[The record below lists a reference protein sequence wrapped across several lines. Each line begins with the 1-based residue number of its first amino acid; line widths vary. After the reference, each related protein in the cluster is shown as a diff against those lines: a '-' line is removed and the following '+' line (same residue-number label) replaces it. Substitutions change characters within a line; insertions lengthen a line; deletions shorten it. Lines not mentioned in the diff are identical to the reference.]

1 MRSKRE
7 PIWGIPVKAKSLAAR
22 VSACAAL
29 LWLWPLGALADD
41 ASSDGKATGALFAAG
56 LSLVGTLVTVAVGYV
71 QFSRQTAEQRRLQ
84 LQADEHAT
92 SLAKLTGSQTE
103 ALERQKF
110 QQSINEEVLK
120 AEVARVARSR
130 QLLEEMASRLK
141 GAAQR
146 IKFLAE
152 LSRQERSV
160 SVLANNQIQYKRTI
174 YDLFA
179 PIAAARLVVDGA
191 LLERDPYAANLLK
204 IANALLDLPAADAE
218 LARAANLPYKPGEL
232 ERDGAARI
240 PDNFRVYDRQG
251 VTLVEA
257 LLEEF
262 VGRSDAG
269 SLASVPYVRSEGDF
283 VARFSKPDGF
293 DERISEAGV
302 LVATFK
308 PREKPVFWQL
318 LIAEVTLARLAARAR
333 GDLAQACRTPLS
345 SEERRGFDWRSRG
358 DASVSDDDVLERP
371 FAVALA
377 WAAARLS
384 SG

>member
-1 MRSKRE
+1 
-7 PIWGIPVKAKSLAAR
+7 LA
-22 VSACAAL
+22 VAAL
-29 LWLWPLGALADD
+29 CLEPLGALADD
-41 ASSDGKATGALFAAG
+41 SSSDGKATGALITAA
-56 LSLVGTLVTVAVGYV
+56 LSLLGTAITVAVGYF

-84 LQADEHAT
+84 SQADEHAT

-110 QQSINEEVLK
+110 EQSINEEVLK

-146 IKFLAE
+146 VRFLAE
-152 LSRQERSV
+152 LSREERSA

-179 PIAAARLVVDGA
+179 PIAAARLVVDAA
-191 LLERDPYAANLLK
+191 LLERDPYVANLVK

-218 LARAANLPYKPGEL
+218 FARAANLPYKPGEL
-232 ERDGAARI
+232 ERDGAAKI
-240 PDNFRVYDRQG
+240 PDNFRIYDRQG

-262 VGRSDAG
+262 VDRGEAG
-269 SLASVPYVRSEGDF
+269 SPASLPYVISEGDF

-293 DERISEAGV
+293 DERISEAGA
-302 LVATFK
+302 LVAKFK
-308 PREKPVFWQL
+308 PRDKPVFWQL
-318 LIAEVTLARLAARAR
+318 LIAEVTLARLATRAR
-333 GDLAQACRTPLS
+333 GDLVAACRTLQFSP
-345 SEERRGFDWRSRG
+345 EERRGFDWRARG
-358 DASVSDDDVLERP
+358 DAAVSDTDALERP
-371 FAVALA
+371 FSVALA